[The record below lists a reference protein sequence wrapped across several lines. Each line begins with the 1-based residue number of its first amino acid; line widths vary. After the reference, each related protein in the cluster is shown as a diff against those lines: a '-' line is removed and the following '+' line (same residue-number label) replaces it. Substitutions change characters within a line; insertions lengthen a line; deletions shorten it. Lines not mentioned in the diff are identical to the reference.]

1 MPDCLAFNGA
11 LWVGEGRGIGGG
23 MLLDERSEDRAGCG
37 MWLTGRSLHLKAQI
51 ERILML
57 KLIWQVPEPKAI
69 AVR

>member
-1 MPDCLAFNGA
+1 MGGG
-11 LWVGEGRGIGGG
+11 GEGELRG
-23 MLLDERSEDRAGCG
+23 LLLEERAEDRAGCRL
-37 MWLTGRSLHLKAQI
+37 WLTGRSLHLEAQI

>member
-1 MPDCLAFNGA
+1 MTPGVLTITH
-11 LWVGEGRGIGGG
+11 VRVEG
-23 MLLDERSEDRAGCG
+23 RAGCG
-37 MWLTGRSLHLKAQI
+37 MWLTGRSLHLEAQT